1 MEHVPSK
8 NPTENT
14 YHMSLSLK
22 TLYLLLF
29 MGGPNS
35 LKDVIALM
43 ASSET
48 TSPLC
53 LKTSAFW
60 LCQMDNIKY
69 NGTNL

>member
-1 MEHVPSK
+1 MYHQK
-8 NPTENT
+8 NPTGST
-14 YHMSLSLK
+14 YHMSLGLK
-22 TLYLLLF
+22 SLYLLLF

-35 LKDVIALM
+35 LKDAIVLM

-53 LKTSAFW
+53 LKTSALW

-69 NGTNL
+69 NGTTL